1 MGPTRN
7 GVKMRF
13 ETSKNDKDLSKEEW
27 NTRSQASLS

>member
-7 GVKMRF
+7 GVKN